1 MKAAKKT
8 KTKEKKSLKKTK
20 VTEVEISTIKCL
32 LKKHYSISKIS
43 GVIKR
48 SKSTVQRYIKKMGLK
63 RESVKLINKKKVGRP
78 SVLPMSNE
86 LEEAVKQIISHE
98 LANGRLISSS
108 SSLKNLLIQNNLIK
122 SMPRSTFLR
131 YCKRWSL
138 CFSKAQ
144 VCPGLTD
151 ANIQERIES

>member
-32 LKKHYSISKIS
+32 FKKHYSISKIS

-63 RESVKLINKKKVGRP
+63 RESVKLINKK
-78 SVLPMSNE
+78 N
-86 LEEAVKQIISHE
+86 
-98 LANGRLISSS
+98 
-108 SSLKNLLIQNNLIK
+108 
-122 SMPRSTFLR
+122 
-131 YCKRWSL
+131 
-138 CFSKAQ
+138 
-144 VCPGLTD
+144 
-151 ANIQERIES
+151 